1 MRNGII
7 QSGVSEEEHWQGR
20 PWRNRDSGRQ
30 QDVTRSNCG
39 ASASVADTGMV
50 KVQRDDGGEGTRSYQ
65 VQQIEAASDWFLA
78 CMRGDWGL
86 DSSPLRSASATTLFV
101 SNLSYWTK
109 HLSNVSFPSPA
120 IFSQV
125 LSSSLCLTYDT
136 IPPTRWPST
145 SQLLP

>member
-1 MRNGII
+1 MRNGIT
-7 QSGVSEEEHWQGR
+7 QSGGSEEGHWQGR

-78 CMRGDWGL
+78 CTRGGWGP
-86 DSSPLRSASATTLFV
+86 DSSPLLPPSSLLDQAPYRS
-101 SNLSYWTK
+101 SNI
-109 HLSNVSFPSPA
+109 SFLSPA

-125 LSSSLCLTYDT
+125 LSSSLCLAYAT
-136 IPPTRWPST
+136 IPPPRWRFT